1 MIEEEKH
8 KFIHIENIN
17 PKSIPKNLDIV
28 STENKKEN
36 SKNRY
41 NIFDNIKGILIFSV
55 VFGHFLWKY
64 SSYHKN
70 SITRK
75 IVVFIYSFHMPTFVF
90 ISGFLSSEN
99 STKISN
105 IHGSEII
112 FPLSLDKTVITVYT
126 VYIQYIRR

>member
-1 MIEEEKH
+1 MIEEETH

-105 IHGSEII
+105 AFKLLILYYIFNYAFSLLLHYII
-112 FPLSLDKTVITVYT
+112 
-126 VYIQYIRR
+126 